1 MQFESF
7 SEFIQMG
14 GHGTFI
20 FSVYVI
26 SAIVV
31 AVNIAL
37 PLRQKKQF
45 FREQVARQR
54 RDSKGSL
61 NERSAEEARS

>member
-20 FSVYVI
+20 FSVYLI
-26 SAIVV
+26 TAIVLLM
-31 AVNIAL
+31 NIVL

-45 FREQVARQR
+45 YLEHIARG
-54 RDSKGSL
+54 DKEPSKSTSTQK
-61 NERSAEEARS
+61 ESSAE